1 MTDKK
6 LYILVKHT
14 RMTYVKFV
22 ARYLCLSEAKA
33 SHSHKICTEVSSS
46 VPHLSDDV

>member
-14 RMTYVKFV
+14 GMTYVKKKNNVVLANNTVKSQLRF
-22 ARYLCLSEAKA
+22 RYLFTFVI
-33 SHSHKICTEVSSS
+33 KIN
-46 VPHLSDDV
+46 HL